1 MTKLILT
8 LAIVGLLALA
18 AMPALAQTPPPTA
31 DTESAAP
38 SCDVVITDEQRRRL
52 DTLRKVAEL
61 SGERGSWAQAH
72 IDRAAAAQAAGET
85 YNPPSKT
92 VTITP
97 GAPGQP
103 ATRVTTTLGPLVT
116 GCAANP

>member
-18 AMPALAQTPPPTA
+18 AMPALAQTPPPA

-38 SCDVVITDEQRRRL
+38 ACDVVITDEQRRRL
-52 DTLRKVAEL
+52 DTLRKVTEL
-61 SGERGSWAQAH
+61 GGERGAWAQAL
-72 IDRAAAAQAAGET
+72 IDRAEAAIAAGET
-85 YNPPSKT
+85 YNPPSKV

-103 ATRVTTTLGPLVT
+103 ATRVTTILGPLVT
-116 GCAANP
+116 GCAAGS

>member
-8 LAIVGLLALA
+8 LALVGLLALA
-18 AMPALAQTPPPTA
+18 AMPALAQTPPPA

-38 SCDVVITDEQRRRL
+38 ACDVVITDEQRQRL

-61 SGERGSWAQAH
+61 GGERGSWAQAH
-72 IDRAAAAQAAGET
+72 IDRAEAAQAAGET
-85 YNPPSKT
+85 YNPRT
-92 VTITP
+92 TVVTITP

-103 ATRVTTTLGPLVT
+103 ATRVTTILGPLVT
-116 GCAANP
+116 GCATGS